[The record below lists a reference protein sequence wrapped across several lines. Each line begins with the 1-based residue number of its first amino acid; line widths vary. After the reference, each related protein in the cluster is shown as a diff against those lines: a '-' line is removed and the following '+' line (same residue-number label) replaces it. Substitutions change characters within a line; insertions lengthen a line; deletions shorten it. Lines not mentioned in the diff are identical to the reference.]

1 MATRA
6 QWARWVGEWRQ
17 SGLTAEAF
25 ADRKGLRLPSLY
37 EWSSR
42 LGREARRA
50 PPIVEVVALQP
61 SSIVSPATF
70 EISLPSGVR
79 VGVPSGFALEDLQ
92 RLLAVLEER

>member
-37 EWSSR
+37 DWSSR
-42 LGREARRA
+42 LGREARQA
-50 PPIVEVVALQP
+50 PPIVEVVGLQ
-61 SSIVSPATF
+61 SASIGAPATF
-70 EISLPSGVR
+70 EIILPSGVR
-79 VGVPSGFALEDLQ
+79 VGVPGGFACEDLR
-92 RLLAVLEER
+92 RLLAILEEH